1 MKKRTMFSWGV
12 AGMMNGRNAMKKC
25 IFCSIVY
32 FVVCFGGLG
41 SLYRLVSLL
50 MRESAFAGA
59 PRMFVYHEQHPM
71 QYIGIVAVSYALVAA
86 LWTVC
91 MKRPRRGVSRMLEVL
106 VVILVALALACP
118 LGGMLWHFHDM
129 QAGFFPNFW
138 LRKLLGGFAD
148 GLMIGP
154 RLIFYSF
161 PYNLIGVIVGYFAT
175 NCLNS
180 FFHQMNG
187 EVKGKKCMS

>member
-1 MKKRTMFSWGV
+1 
-12 AGMMNGRNAMKKC
+12 MKKC

-41 SLYRLVSLL
+41 RLYRLVSLL
-50 MRESAFAGA
+50 MRESAFAGV

-71 QYIGIVAVSYALVAA
+71 QYIGIVAVCYAFVAA
-86 LWTVC
+86 LWTVW
-91 MKRPRRGVSRMLEVL
+91 MKRQRRGVLWSLEAL
-106 VVILVALALACP
+106 AVIIVALVLACP

-138 LRKLLGGFAD
+138 LRKLLCGFVD

-161 PYNLIGVIVGYFAT
+161 PYNLIGVIFGYLAT
-175 NCLNS
+175 SCLNS

-187 EVKGKKCMS
+187 GVKGKKCMS

>member
-1 MKKRTMFSWGV
+1 
-12 AGMMNGRNAMKKC
+12 MKKC

-50 MRESAFAGA
+50 MRESAFAWV

-86 LWTVC
+86 LWTVF

-106 VVILVALALACP
+106 AVILVALALACP

-154 RLIFYSF
+154 RLIFYSL

-175 NCLNS
+175 TCLNS

-187 EVKGKKCMS
+187 EVKGKECMS

>member
-1 MKKRTMFSWGV
+1 
-12 AGMMNGRNAMKKC
+12 MNGRNAMKKC

-32 FVVCFGGLG
+32 FVVCFGGLAG
-41 SLYRLVSLL
+41 LYMLVSLL
-50 MRESAFAGA
+50 IGGPAFAWV
-59 PRMFVYHEQHPM
+59 PCMFVYHEKHPM
-71 QYIGIVAVSYALVAA
+71 QYIGVVAVCYALVAA

-91 MKRPRRGVSRMLEVL
+91 MKRQRRGVLRILEVL
-106 VVILVALALACP
+106 AVILVALVLACP

-129 QAGFFPNFW
+129 LAGFFPNFW

-161 PYNLIGVIVGYFAT
+161 PYNLIGLIFGYLAT
-175 NCLNS
+175 NFLNS
-180 FFHQMNG
+180 FFHQMNHG
-187 EVKGKKCMS
+187 VFR

>member
-1 MKKRTMFSWGV
+1 M
-12 AGMMNGRNAMKKC
+12 
-25 IFCSIVY
+25 
-32 FVVCFGGLG
+32 
-41 SLYRLVSLL
+41 
-50 MRESAFAGA
+50 E
-59 PRMFVYHEQHPM
+59 
-71 QYIGIVAVSYALVAA
+71 VAA
-86 LWTVC
+86 C
-91 MKRPRRGVSRMLEVL
+91 MTAVEQGLSEGEMMRRLMAEDYAVDAVTMAK
-106 VVILVALALACP
+106 ALALACP

-161 PYNLIGVIVGYFAT
+161 PYNLIGVIFGYLAT

-187 EVKGKKCMS
+187 EGE